1 MHYHPRMSWPE
12 NALTEDEKIVSQ
24 FRPHWKL
31 LAIPIV
37 WFLLIAVG
45 VFAVFRWVPGGA
57 VIDLVLVLVLAAA
70 FLWLVV
76 KPVIDW
82 YFTRYVL
89 TTERLIT
96 RKGLISRHGVE
107 IPLENITNVNFSQT
121 IFERLLGAG
130 DLLVESAGETGH
142 SAFFDIPHPDRF
154 QAVLYK
160 VREQRTLELK
170 GLAPSPD
177 GGAESTVDPEDR
189 LRRLTRLHDEGLITD
204 EEYERKRR
212 ALLDD
217 I

>member
-1 MHYHPRMSWPE
+1 MPWPHD
-12 NALTEDEKIVSQ
+12 ALTDGEEIVTQ
-24 FRPHWKL
+24 FRPHWRL
-31 LAIPIV
+31 LFLPAAVTLVVVVGIV
-37 WFLLIAVG
+37 AV
-45 VFAVFRWVPGGA
+45 VRWVPGDGLADVLPIVGLLALFAWFA
-57 VIDLVLVLVLAAA
+57 VRPFV
-70 FLWLVV
+70 
-76 KPVIDW
+76 DW
-82 YFTRYVL
+82 FYTRYVL

-96 RKGLISRHGVE
+96 RRGLVAREGVE

-170 GLAPSPD
+170 GLAPPPD
-177 GGAESTVDPEDR
+177 ERTEPAADPEDR
-189 LRRLTRLHDEGLITD
+189 LRRLTRLHDEGLISD
-204 EEYERKRR
+204 EEYERKRQ
-212 ALLDD
+212 ALLDE